1 MLINRYLLAAIMNE
15 DFLHFVWK
23 YKLMDVLNLYT
34 TDRELITIISPGIH
48 NKHAGPDF
56 FNARLKIG
64 QTIWAGNVE
73 IHKNA
78 SDWYKHQH
86 FNDKAYD
93 NVILHVVLVND
104 QPIVNSQGISIST
117 LCLENLLNESVI
129 KKYQSLQSTVA
140 ELPCQSFLSSVSN
153 LTILTWLERLL
164 IERLEEKVLLIETE
178 LKNTVN
184 NWEETFYRIIARG
197 FGFNVNAEPF
207 LLLERSIPLI
217 LLAKHKNNRFQ
228 LEALLFGQAGLLS
241 GDLNDEYLQQLKQEY
256 DFLSIKHQLQPIDD
270 HLWKFLRLRPSNF
283 PTIRIAQFA
292 DLIFKSNHLLAK
304 ILNVTEIKE
313 LVVLFKV
320 KASSYWDNHFLTDK
334 VTNKQE
340 EKYLGKES
348 IYNILINVVIP
359 FIFFHGKRHQEEG
372 QIRRALSLLESIPP
386 EINVITKLFSNF
398 GVKGENAA
406 QSQALIQLKNNYCD
420 RKYCLTCSIGVNILK
435 K

>member
-1 MLINRYLLAAIMNE
+1 MNE

-34 TDRELITIISPGIH
+34 TDGEPITIISPGIH

-64 QTIWAGNVE
+64 QTVWAGNVE

-86 FNDKAYD
+86 FSDKAYD
-93 NVILHVVLVND
+93 NVILHVVFVND
-104 QPIVNSQGISIST
+104 RPIVNSQGAEIPA
-117 LCLENLLNESVI
+117 LCLGNLLDESI
-129 KKYQSLQSTVA
+129 LRKYIALQSSRT
-140 ELPCQSFLSSVSN
+140 ELACQSFLSDVSKI
-153 LTILTWLERLL
+153 TILTWLERLL
-164 IERLEEKVLLIETE
+164 IERLEEKVQLIETE

-184 NWEETFYRIIARG
+184 NWEESFYRMLARG

-207 LLLERSIPLI
+207 LLLAKSLPLI
-217 LLAKHKNNRFQ
+217 LLAKHKNSRFQ
-228 LEALLFGQAGLLS
+228 TEALLFGQAGLLS
-241 GDLNDEYLQQLKQEY
+241 GDLNDEYLQQLKQEHT
-256 DFLSIKHQLQPIDD
+256 FLTVKHQLQPIDG

-292 DLIFKSNHLLAK
+292 DLIFRSNHLLTK
-304 ILNVTEIKE
+304 VLNVTDIKE
-313 LVVLFKV
+313 LLGLFKV

-334 VTNKQE
+334 AANKQE

-359 FIFFHGKRHQEEG
+359 FIFFHGKRHQEET

-386 EINVITKLFSNF
+386 ESNVITKLFSNF
-398 GVKGENAA
+398 GVNGENAA

-420 RKYCLTCSIGVNILK
+420 KKYCLTCSIGVNILK
-435 K
+435 KCYNE